1 MQLAVAPLATD
12 HRFRTL
18 KHPEVFTALLRTVPT
33 YATWL
38 DVLDPISNVFPMGGL
53 HNTLRRLVVGGAP
66 AVTGLHAIGDSVCT
80 TNPTLGRGLSLAL
93 SGAVDL
99 LDTID
104 KHPDDWTA
112 QALEVDNRRARHR
125 TRPSRRSQTGALV
138 P

>member
-1 MQLAVAPLATD
+1 MPGLAATRQVMGLDEFTVGIWGADNGTMQLAVAPLATD

-33 YATWL
+33 YAAWL
-38 DVLDPISNVFPMGGL
+38 DVLDPISNVFPMGAL

-66 AVTGLHAIGDSVCT
+66 AVTGLYAIGDSVCT

-99 LDTID
+99 LDT
-104 KHPDDWTA
+104 
-112 QALEVDNRRARHR
+112 NRQ
-125 TRPSRRSQTGALV
+125 TR
-138 P
+138 